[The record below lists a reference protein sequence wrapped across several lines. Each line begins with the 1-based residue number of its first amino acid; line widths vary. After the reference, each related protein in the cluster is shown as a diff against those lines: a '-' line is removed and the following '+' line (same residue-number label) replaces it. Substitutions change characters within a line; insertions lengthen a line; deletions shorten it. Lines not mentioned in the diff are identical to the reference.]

1 MPVIIKIAA
10 RIKDCINRMNEYSS
24 NDKLRNKIAEN
35 GYKKVLENH
44 TQIQRV
50 DFIIDKFNEWKDSQS
65 A

>member
-1 MPVIIKIAA
+1 MI
-10 RIKDCINRMNEYSS
+10 DCINKMNEYSS
-24 NDKLRNKIAEN
+24 NDKERNKIAEN
-35 GYKKVLENH
+35 GYRKVLDNH